1 MLETPVQ
8 FGLAALVAH
17 LLEKAKD
24 SRFVPWLDTHTDG
37 ITRLVTAFVS
47 LAAAVGITY
56 TFDTST
62 GQLVISGLPTTLES
76 AATIFLHAFGQY
88 WMTKGYYHVALKPRA
103 SLDRIET
110 EMGTTPGLTGGKP

>member
-17 LLEKAKD
+17 LIEKLKN
-24 SRFVPWLDTHTDG
+24 SHRFPWIDQQADG
-37 ITRLVTAFVS
+37 IARLVTALVS
-47 LAAAVGITY
+47 VAAAVGITY

-62 GQLVISGLPTTLES
+62 GQLVISGLPTTFES
-76 AATIFLHAFGQY
+76 AVTIFLHAFGQY

-103 SLDRIET
+103 SLDRLEQ
-110 EMGTTPGLTGGKP
+110 EMGTTPGARP